1 MEWFENENFWRDFYQ
16 YMFSEERFAAAA
28 DEVSRIIELTQ
39 VDHGTMLDLC
49 CGPGRHSVE
58 FAQRGFVV
66 TGVDRSGFLLDR
78 ARQRSSASG
87 VSVEWVQED
96 MRTFVRPNTFD
107 LACNLFTSF
116 GYFDDER
123 DDVAVLKN
131 IHRSLKENGVLVMEM
146 LGKER
151 LARVWQSAM
160 CFDLPDGSVMV
171 QRPQVR
177 HDWSR
182 VRTEWIL
189 LKDGQSK
196 TAIFEHWIYSGRELK
211 ERLLNSGFRHVQL
224 FGNTQGTPYDMDAQR
239 LVAVARK

>member
-1 MEWFENENFWRDFYQ
+1 MEWFENEEFWRDFYQ
-16 YMFSEERFAAAA
+16 YMFSAERFAAAK

-39 VDHGTMLDLC
+39 LSGGQLLDLC

-58 FAQRGFVV
+58 FAQRGFEVA
-66 TGVDRSGFLLDR
+66 GVDRSEFLLDR
-78 ARQRSSASG
+78 ARQHAQASG
-87 VSVEWVQED
+87 VSIEWIKED
-96 MRTFVRPNTFD
+96 MRRFVRPAAFD
-107 LACNLFTSF
+107 LVCNLFTSF
-116 GYFDDER
+116 GYFENEQDDLT
-123 DDVAVLKN
+123 VLKN
-131 IHRSLKENGVLVMEM
+131 IYASLRDNGLLVLET

-177 HDWSR
+177 NDWSR

-196 TAIFEHWIYSGRELK
+196 TAVFEHWIYSGRELK
-211 ERLLNSGFRHVQL
+211 ERLLISGFKQVQL
-224 FGNTQGTPYDMDAQR
+224 FGNTQGAPYDLDAQR